1 MSLVDEL
8 YIHYVTFLPCTCHSL
23 VLTIIKEGAYSSQ
36 LSITTF
42 EYT

>member
-23 VLTIIKEGAYSSQ
+23 VLTIC
-36 LSITTF
+36 
-42 EYT
+42 